1 MYNFHYILLVF
12 LLPPHFFQKKEVGL
26 WFNPDSYRDRLGEQ
40 KPANWWVFCILCNL
54 KVFSMLFDFPPFFPK
69 KEVGP
74 WFNPDSY
81 RDRLGS
87 KNLPIGGFFAFYA
100 YRNKSL
106 RRLKSNLKA
115 ILKQQKPIHAGFLSH
130 FFIFHYLLNLHH
142 FL

>member
-1 MYNFHYILLVF
+1 VF
-12 LLPPHFFQKKEVGL
+12 LLHPHFFQKKEVGP
-26 WFNPDSYRDRLGEQ
+26 WFNPDSYRDRLGS
-40 KPANWWVFCILCNL
+40 KNL
-54 KVFSMLFDFPPFFPK
+54 PIGGFFAFYAPKVFSMLFDFPPFFPK

>member
-1 MYNFHYILLVF
+1 VF
-12 LLPPHFFQKKEVGL
+12 LLHPHFFHVGP
-26 WFNPDSYRDRLGEQ
+26 WFNPDSYPGWGAKTCQLVGFLHFMHL
-40 KPANWWVFCILCNL
+40 PFHIVCVFD
-54 KVFSMLFDFPPFFPK
+54 V
-69 KEVGP
+69 EVGP